1 LPLSADHQTIKIFDV
16 SGKLLREVAISPAQS
31 RKEAEMKIPLKGINS
46 GTYFIK
52 FGTGVKKFLIVK

>member
-1 LPLSADHQTIKIFDV
+1 VKDKAELKIFDV
-16 SGKLLREVAISPAQS
+16 SGKLLKQVAIPAAQS
-31 RKEAEMKIPLKGINS
+31 RNEAEMKISLKGINP